1 MIEQIPDIIVPLI
14 SKGNVTKHKLTEE
27 LENKKVVI
35 FGVPG
40 AFTPTC
46 SEKHLPDF
54 ISNYSLFK
62 EKNIDDIYCLSVN
75 DAFVMKAWLK
85 NYEGGDKII
94 GIADGNGELSSALKV
109 LVDKSA
115 NFMGYRSNRF
125 AMIVINNKI
134 QNLFIEKSGEYN
146 VSSAEYILK
155 QI

>member
-1 MIEQIPDIIVPLI
+1 MIDQIPDITVPLI
-14 SKGNVTKHKLTEE
+14 HKGNVTKHKLTEE
-27 LENKKVVI
+27 LNNKKAVI

-54 ISNYSLFK
+54 ISNYSLLK
-62 EKNIDDIYCLSVN
+62 ERNIDDVYCLSVN
-75 DAFVMKAWLK
+75 DAFVMKAWLQD
-85 NYEGGDKII
+85 YEGGDKII
-94 GIADGNGELSSALKV
+94 GIADGNGELATALKV
-109 LVDKSA
+109 LVDKST

-125 AMIVINNKI
+125 SMIVINNAI

-155 QI
+155 KI